1 MKNPKRY
8 RADAQIGEALY
19 HQMQDYAQ
27 KNNIKPS
34 DITRE
39 ALTLFFANHMSNDLT
54 LSKKVKVFVTDY
66 DKELLRVKSAVS
78 NNINQ
83 MAKVLNIARLN
94 GEVNNGLVEKVQ
106 RQLHKMLDVM
116 LKGSVAERLEQ

>member
-1 MKNPKRY
+1 MKSPKRY

-39 ALTLFFANHMSNDLT
+39 ALTLFFANHMSNNLT
-54 LSKKVKVFVTDY
+54 FSKKVKVFVTDY
-66 DKELLRVKSAVS
+66 DKELLRVKSSVS

-83 MAKVLNIARLN
+83 IAKVLNIARLN

>member
-19 HQMQDYAQ
+19 HQMQDYAK

-39 ALTLFFANHMSNDLT
+39 ALHLFFANHMSNNLT

-66 DKELLRVKSAVS
+66 DKELLRVKSSVS

-83 MAKVLNIARLN
+83 IARVLNIARLN

-106 RQLHKMLDVM
+106 KQLHKMLDVM
-116 LKGSVAERLEQ
+116 LKGSVAERLKQ

>member
-1 MKNPKRY
+1 MKNPKRF
-8 RADAQIGEALY
+8 RADAQISEAMY
-19 HQMQDYAQ
+19 QQMQEYAK

-39 ALTLFFANHMSNDLT
+39 ALTLFFANHMANNLT
-54 LSKKVKVFVTDY
+54 LSKKVKVFVSDY
-66 DKELLRVKSAVS
+66 DKDLLKVKSAVS

-94 GEVNNGLVEKVQ
+94 GEVNNSLVEKTQ
-106 RQLHKMLDVM
+106 RQLKKMLDAI
-116 LKGSVAERLEQ
+116 LKGSLTERIKQ

>member
-8 RADAQIGEALY
+8 RADAQISEAMY
-19 HQMQDYAQ
+19 QQMQEYAK

-94 GEVNNGLVEKVQ
+94 GEVNNSLVEKTQ
-106 RQLHKMLDVM
+106 RQLKKMLDAI
-116 LKGSVAERLEQ
+116 LKGSLTERIEQ

>member
-1 MKNPKRY
+1 MKNPKRF
-8 RADAQIGEALY
+8 RADAQISEAMY
-19 HQMQDYAQ
+19 QQMQEYAK

-39 ALTLFFANHMSNDLT
+39 ALTLFFANHMANNLT
-54 LSKKVKVFVTDY
+54 LSKKVKVFVSDY
-66 DKELLRVKSAVS
+66 DKELLKVKSAVS

-94 GEVNNGLVEKVQ
+94 GEVNNSLVEKTQ
-106 RQLHKMLDVM
+106 RQLKKMLDAI
-116 LKGSVAERLEQ
+116 LKGSLTERIKQ

>member
-39 ALTLFFANHMSNDLT
+39 ALTLFFANHMSNNLT
-54 LSKKVKVFVTDY
+54 LSKKVKVFVTDHE
-66 DKELLRVKSAVS
+66 KELLRVKSAVS

-94 GEVNNGLVEKVQ
+94 GEVNNSLVEKTQ
-106 RQLHKMLDVM
+106 RQLKKMLDAI
-116 LKGSVAERLEQ
+116 LKGSMAERLEQ